1 MKIICD
7 KTELIAAT
15 NIALRAVPS
24 KTTMPI
30 LGSLLITV
38 DDRICITSNDNDMG
52 ITTTVEGMIRE
63 KGRIAVEARLFS
75 EVIRKLP
82 DSEIMIEADYN
93 DKMTI
98 SCEKSVFHLNGNN
111 ADEFPDLPETSGVR
125 SFQISEFTLKEIIRQ
140 TIFSIAANDSNALMR
155 GELFS
160 VSGDRLKVVSLDSHR
175 ISIRNE
181 QLAGSYEEASVIV
194 PGKTLNEI
202 SRILSGNLEDM
213 VEVSFDKRFIQF
225 RFKGTVVISRLID
238 GEFFDVERMISSD
251 YSTEVRVNRNVFMS
265 NIDQALSLIREGDRK
280 PVVLE
285 IGDDFVD
292 MDITTTLGSMSSRM
306 DAAKTGKDV
315 LIGFNPKFIMDVLRA
330 IDDEEVAMYFVNGNA
345 PCFIRNDQEDYVY
358 IILPVNI
365 NR

>member
-7 KTELIAAT
+7 KTELIART

-30 LGSLLITV
+30 LGSLLIV
-38 DDRICITSNDNDMG
+38 ADDTITITSNDNDMG
-52 ITTTVEGMIRE
+52 ITTIVEGLIRE

-75 EVIRKLP
+75 EIIRKLP
-82 DSEIMIEADYN
+82 DSEILIEADYN
-93 DKMTI
+93 NKMTI
-98 SCEKSVFHLNGNN
+98 SCDKSVFHLNGNN
-111 ADEFPDLPETSGVR
+111 ADEFPDLPETEGLK
-125 SFQISEFTLKEIIRQ
+125 SFSISEFTLKEMIRQ
-140 TIFSIAANDSNALMR
+140 TIFSIAVNDSNALMR

-160 VSGDRLKVVSLDSHR
+160 ISGDNLKVVSLDSHR

-181 QLAGSYEEASVIV
+181 KLNASYEDASVIV

-213 VEVSFDKRFIQF
+213 VEISFDKRFIKF
-225 RFKGTVVISRLID
+225 FFKGTTVISRLID

-251 YSTEVRVNRNVFMS
+251 YSTEVRVNKNEFMS
-265 NIDQALSLIREGDRK
+265 NIDQALSLVREGDRK

-285 IGDDFVD
+285 IRDDFVN
-292 MDITTTLGSMSSRM
+292 MDITTTLGSMSSRI
-306 DAAKTGKDV
+306 DAVKKGNDV
-315 LIGFNPKFIMDVLRA
+315 LIGFNPKFFIDVLRA

-345 PCFIRNDQEDYVY
+345 PCFVRNDAVDYVY